1 MGRPRRPNTE
11 DRMEARLKEGR
22 GQGYGIEY
30 CPWLTTYDVP
40 SIGTSERVRGNT
52 VPRIYHLLSQLE
64 AYCFLHLDWMKV
76 VVDIREQVPL
86 LPLDDT
92 KTLAAEL
99 GIRHPMIHGRAAVMT
114 TDFVVTVLHH
124 GETIHYALSV
134 KYSQE
139 LHERGRRG
147 DRTRQKLR
155 LEREFWE
162 RQGIRWYVITEHK
175 FNRTVIRNLR
185 WLHPYY
191 PVTALAPYTASEV
204 SKIRMRLEREQDGVL
219 FTDMAAERTDRA
231 LGLEPGSSMQVARHL
246 WATRQWPA
254 DLRCPLMPD

>member
-22 GQGYGIEY
+22 GLGHGTAYR
-30 CPWLTTYDVP
+30 PWLTTYDVP

-64 AYCFLHLDWMKV
+64 AYCFLYLDWMTA

-92 KTLAAEL
+92 KTLATAL
-99 GIRHPMIHGRAAVMT
+99 GIRHPNFRGQAIVMT

-124 GETIHYALSV
+124 GETRHYALSV

-139 LHERGRRG
+139 LHAQGQRG

-162 RQGIRWYVITEHK
+162 RQGIRRYVITEHK

-191 PVTALAPYTASEV
+191 PVTALAPYTPSDV
-204 SKIRMRLEREQDGVL
+204 NQIRMQLEREQDRVL
-219 FTDMAAERTDRA
+219 FTDIAAERTDRA

-246 WATRQWPA
+246 WASRQWPA
-254 DLRCPLMPD
+254 DLRFPLMAD